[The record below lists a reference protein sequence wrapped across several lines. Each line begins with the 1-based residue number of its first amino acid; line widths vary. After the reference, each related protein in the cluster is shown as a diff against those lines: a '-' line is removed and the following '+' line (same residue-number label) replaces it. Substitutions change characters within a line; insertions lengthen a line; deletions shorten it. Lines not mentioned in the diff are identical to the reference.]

1 MSGLCNKDLWKIA
14 NAQDAKSVAVAID
27 LGELA
32 TLGDE
37 RFDWSDDLFRDNDLT
52 KNVLCAIPK
61 TAAGINAISINSID
75 RIMQR
80 DDDQV
85 LVVCYGDTETES
97 NVRLFDKATFMAKD
111 IFAMA
116 YDTSAFN
123 FNASIVTNN
132 EVLKIL
138 PETNVMEQEKSIEV
152 LNNITSKS
160 DSLYEKLCD
169 ILNIQYSIGEIASYK
184 KSETE
189 LKVESPK
196 ASVVIT
202 GTAHDVT
209 IQFTGTTGEKK
220 FYNSM
225 ELGCFGINSVTALTK
240 RIVRALKDGSSDTLA
255 SSTSETPKQVISKL
269 ARTLEHND
277 KLKVKTTLAVYG
289 SSNINENRIDIDGVN
304 GKNNKYIT
312 IEPSAELDGS
322 DSICVSFFDYGDTLA
337 SIDVHL
343 RNTEF
348 ANAIGILASYY
359 VNNKA
364 FNVTGDA
371 ITISKA
377 IESIILDVNSVTNL
391 CRENLEDVYGRYTI
405 SMHRKDDIY
414 SNCLYIIIEFNGSQ
428 ALCSISNS
436 SGDSIFDTE
445 FNPTEAAETCACLI
459 KVFEFLQ

>member
-1 MSGLCNKDLWKIA
+1 MSGLCNIELWKIA
-14 NAQDAKSVAVAID
+14 NAKDAKSVAVAID

-61 TAAGINAISINSID
+61 TASGINAISINSID
-75 RIMQR
+75 RIIQR
-80 DDDQV
+80 DDGQV
-85 LVVCYGDTETES
+85 AVVCYGDTETDS

-116 YDTSAFN
+116 YDTSSFN
-123 FNASIVTNN
+123 FNTSIVTDS

-138 PETNVMEQEKSIEV
+138 PETDVMEQEKSIEV
-152 LNNITSKS
+152 INDITSKS
-160 DSLYEKLCD
+160 DSVYEKLCE
-169 ILNIQYSIGEIASYK
+169 ILNIQHSIGEITSYE
-184 KSETE
+184 KSATE
-189 LKVESPK
+189 LKVASPR
-196 ASVVIT
+196 ASAVIT

-209 IQFTGTTGEKK
+209 IQFAGTTGEKK

-225 ELGCFGINSVTALTK
+225 ELGCFGINSVIALTK
-240 RIVRALKDGSSDTLA
+240 RIIRALKDGNGDTLA

-277 KLKVKTTLAVYG
+277 SIKVKTTLAVYN
-289 SSNINENRIDIDGVN
+289 SSNIHDNRIDISSTN
-304 GKNNKYIT
+304 SKSNKYIM
-312 IEPSAELDGS
+312 IEPSSELDGS
-322 DSICVSFFDYGDTLA
+322 DSICVSFFDYEDTIA

-343 RNTEF
+343 RNVEF

-359 VNNKA
+359 VNNNS
-364 FNVTGDA
+364 FNVAGD
-371 ITISKA
+371 TINIIKA
-377 IESIILDVNSVTNL
+377 IESLIAEVNSATNL
-391 CRENLEDVYGRYTI
+391 CKEQLEDVYGRYTI
-405 SMHRKDDIY
+405 SMHRTDDIY
-414 SNCLYIIIEFNGSQ
+414 SNCLYAIIEFNGSQ
-428 ALCSISNS
+428 AMCSISNS

-459 KVFEFLQ
+459 KIFEFMQ